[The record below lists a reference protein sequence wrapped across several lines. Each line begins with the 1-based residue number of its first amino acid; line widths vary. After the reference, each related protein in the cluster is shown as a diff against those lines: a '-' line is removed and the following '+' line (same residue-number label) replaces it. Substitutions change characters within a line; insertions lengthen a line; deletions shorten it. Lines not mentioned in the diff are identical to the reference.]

1 MQQMPQQPMSDAEL
15 EQLASL
21 LDDLGEEAMNLE
33 MLDGFFASLICCPE
47 LVPPS
52 EYLPQI
58 FGGEISFESDEQAG
72 EMIGLI
78 QRHWNAIA
86 SDLMHTLEVD
96 DVYFPVLMAEEDT
109 PAQGNDWAYGFMC
122 GVGLRPHC
130 WRELITNEE
139 NLALML
145 PIMILHHEHDADPAT
160 RSPEITPEKR
170 EKILQSMIANLTH
183 IYRYFEPH
191 RMAQSAAP
199 APMRRLSVKVG
210 RNDPCP
216 CGSGRKYKQCCAN
229 RNNAGNGEQMVH

>member
-1 MQQMPQQPMSDAEL
+1 MQQMSQLPLSKAEL
-15 EQLASL
+15 DRLANL
-21 LDDLGEEAMNLE
+21 LNDLNDDAMNLE
-33 MLDGFFASLICCPE
+33 MLDGFFAALICCPE
-47 LVPPS
+47 LVPPN

-58 FGGEISFESDEQAG
+58 FGGEISFQSDEQAG
-72 EMIGLI
+72 EMMGLI

-86 SDLMHTLEVD
+86 SDLIHTLEVD
-96 DVYFPVLMAEEDT
+96 DVYIPVLMAEEDT
-109 PAQGNDWAYGFMC
+109 PPQANDWAYGFMC
-122 GVGLRPHC
+122 GVGLRPHS
-130 WRELITNEE
+130 WQELITNEE
-139 NLALML
+139 NFALML

-199 APMRRLSVKVG
+199 APMRRHSVKVG

-229 RNNAGNGEQMVH
+229 GNNAGPTVH